1 MKKHVETDFWLHTG
15 EILQQLSQGGVLCS
29 VIDKA
34 GKPNLITLGWG
45 LIGPFYHGHPI
56 LAIAVTPERYSWHA
70 LEETDEFTIAVP
82 DQHIADAVACC
93 GRYSGR
99 DVDKFSIT
107 HLTAVPGKLVRSY
120 AVQECPLNLEC
131 RIYTRVYPPHQLL
144 TPEHRQRPLEKQ
156 HTIYF
161 AEVVAAYTWV

>member
-1 MKKHVETDFWLHTG
+1 MKKRIETDFWLHTE
-15 EILQQLSQGGVLCS
+15 EILRQLRQGGVLCS

-45 LIGPFYHGHPI
+45 LIGPFYHNHPI
-56 LAIAVTPERYSWHA
+56 LVIAVTPERFSWHA

-82 DQHIADAVACC
+82 DQKIADAVAYC

-99 DVDKFSIT
+99 DVDKFSKT
-107 HLTAVPGKLVRSY
+107 RLTAVPGWQVRSY

-131 RIYTRVYPPHQLL
+131 RTYTRVYPPHQLL
-144 TPEHRQRPLEKQ
+144 TPEHRLRPLEKQ
-156 HTIYF
+156 HTLYF
-161 AEVVAAYTWV
+161 AEVVAAYTWD